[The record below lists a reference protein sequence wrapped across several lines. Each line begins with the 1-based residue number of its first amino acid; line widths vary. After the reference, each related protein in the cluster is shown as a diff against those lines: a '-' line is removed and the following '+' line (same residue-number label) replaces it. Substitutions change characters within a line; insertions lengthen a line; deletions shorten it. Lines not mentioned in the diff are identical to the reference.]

1 MILYNLD
8 GGILAWTAA
17 GEPVESEGSAADGP
31 AKGLDIKSYMDKI
44 KSDKLV
50 LVDFNAIWCGPCK
63 MLKPILDKVAD
74 KDKDKVTVLPIDV
87 DQNPKLS
94 DAMHISGI
102 PLVILY
108 KEGKEV
114 WRSLGLTDQ
123 KTIEK
128 EIALNS
134 K

>member
-1 MILYNLD
+1 
-8 GGILAWTAA
+8 
-17 GEPVESEGSAADGP
+17 
-31 AKGLDIKSYMDKI
+31 
-44 KSDKLV
+44 
-50 LVDFNAIWCGPCK
+50 